1 MMDAPTRAQEIKAV
15 LSAIIAAIIALIGW
29 QGILV
34 IVWVFAMLLDYLTGS
49 RAAMMAGEW
58 SSKAAREGL
67 WHKGGSIAIALVAAM
82 LDISVRVIAP
92 MGLGIELPW
101 SGAVIFP
108 LVVIWYILTETGS
121 IVENAIK
128 CGAPCPAW
136 LRDKIKS
143 AKDKLDEQQSSGHP
157 PDGWETEH
165 SASEDAE
172 E

>member
-1 MMDAPTRAQEIKAV
+1 MMDAPTRVQEIKAV
-15 LSAIIAAIIALIGW
+15 LSAVIAAIIALIGW

-34 IVWVFAMLLDYLTGS
+34 FVWVLLMALDYITGS
-49 RAAMMAGEW
+49 RAAILAGEW
-58 SSKAAREGL
+58 SSKVAREGL
-67 WHKGGSIAIALVAAM
+67 WHKGGSIAIAFVAAM

-92 MGLGIELPW
+92 LGLGIELPW
-101 SGAVIFP
+101 EGAVIFP
-108 LVVIWYILTETGS
+108 LVVIWYILTEAGS
-121 IVENAIK
+121 IVENAVK
-128 CGAPCPAW
+128 GGAPCPTW